1 MLLLNGKKMAKSDGN
16 SITPVELFSG
26 NSPHVT
32 KGYSPMVVR
41 FFMLQTHYRSTLDL
55 TDDALQA
62 AEKGYKRLFDA
73 VEALDKIQ
81 GNSGQITSDLDLQIE
96 KLSVQIK
103 EEMDDDFNT
112 PKALAIIFELV
123 SIINGLKDGHLS
135 MAGVME
141 STLDRLRVEFK
152 SFLRDVLGLDSEM
165 ETSDGGVVEGLMGLI
180 ISMRQEAR
188 SRKDW
193 ATSDKIRDTLKELN
207 LQIKDGKEGTTWS
220 KL

>member
-16 SITPVELFSG
+16 SITPVELFLG

-62 AEKGYKRLFDA
+62 AEKGYKRLCDA
-73 VEALDKIQ
+73 VETLDKIQ
-81 GNSGQITSDLDLQIE
+81 GNPGQISSDLDLQIE
-96 KLSVQIK
+96 KLLDQIK

-112 PKALAIIFELV
+112 PKALAVIFELV
-123 SIINGLKDGHLS
+123 SLINGLKDGHLP
-135 MAGVME
+135 MEGVME
-141 STLDRLRVEFK
+141 STLNRLRIEFK
-152 SFLRDVLGLDSEM
+152 SFLLDVLGLDSEM

-193 ATSDKIRDTLKELN
+193 ATSDKIRDPLKELN